1 MSQLLKKMS
10 LWSVVWW
17 LLLSCLIAT
26 GCGKGAYDEKLDTA
40 VQNAKAGIVKKK
52 EISGKDDELT
62 DAELAAKYA
71 IDDEAEDEEEYDDEE
86 DDFDDESDDGDDV
99 DVEDE
104 ENPQPSGFFTR
115 VFRRPFDAQ

>member
-1 MSQLLKKMS
+1 MSQLLKKML
-10 LWSVVWW
+10 LWSVVWC
-17 LLLSCLIAT
+17 LLVSCLIAT

-52 EISGKDDELT
+52 AVSGNDDELT

-86 DDFDDESDDGDDV
+86 DGFDDEPEDGDDV
-99 DVEDE
+99 DED
-104 ENPQPSGFFTR
+104 NPLD
-115 VFRRPFDAQ
+115 DADE